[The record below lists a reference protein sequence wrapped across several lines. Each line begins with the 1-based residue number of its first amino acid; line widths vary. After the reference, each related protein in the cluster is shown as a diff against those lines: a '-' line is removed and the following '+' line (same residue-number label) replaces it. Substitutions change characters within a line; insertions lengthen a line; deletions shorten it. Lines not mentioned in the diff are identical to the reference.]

1 MIAYKGFTKEL
12 TAIMGKGVYQFVPGQ
27 TEVTDESKTASTGFH
42 CCENPIE
49 CMGWYSMY
57 KGSRYF
63 MVEAA
68 GDINEDE
75 FEKIACTELTLIKE
89 LSVKELVGYGMMYM
103 VQHPMRTRWKQRHA
117 GIVVT
122 DMNTSVAVSG
132 DIAIVRNA
140 NPRVRGVEGAILGL
154 ILEKEPGVITEA
166 KLFEVGQNIKPDT
179 WYTLV
184 EGRKLVEVEDEV

>member
-1 MIAYKGFTKEL
+1 MIAFKGFTKDL
-12 TAIMGKGVYQFVPGQ
+12 TATMGKGVYQFEPGR
-27 TEVTDESKTASTGFH
+27 TEVTEKSKTASIGFH

-57 KGSRYF
+57 RGSRYF

-89 LSVKELVGYGMMYM
+89 LSVKELVGHGMMYM
-103 VQHPMRTRWKQRHA
+103 VQHPMRARWKQRHA

-122 DMNTSVAVSG
+122 DMNTSIDISG
-132 DIAIVRNA
+132 DIAIVRSA
-140 NPRVRGVEGAILGL
+140 NPRVKGVEGAILGL

-166 KLFEVGQNIKPDT
+166 KLFEVGQDTKPGT
-179 WYTLV
+179 WYTIT
-184 EGRKLVEVEDEV
+184 EGRKLMEVKDEV

>member
-1 MIAYKGFTKEL
+1 
-12 TAIMGKGVYQFVPGQ
+12 
-27 TEVTDESKTASTGFH
+27 
-42 CCENPIE
+42 
-49 CMGWYSMY
+49 
-57 KGSRYF
+57 

-103 VQHPMRTRWKQRHA
+103 VQHPMRTRWQQSHA

-122 DMNTSVAVSG
+122 NINTSVLVSG
-132 DIAIVRNA
+132 DIAIVRSA
-140 NPRVRGVEGAILGL
+140 NPKVKGVEGAILGL

-166 KLFEVGQNIKPDT
+166 KLFEVGQDTKPDT
-179 WYTLV
+179 WYTLT
-184 EGRKLVEVEDEV
+184 EGRKLLEVEDEV